1 MLHCLRTF
9 VWAAFAFSVGV
20 VQAGDDHFALPE
32 LLDNEGFQELFA
44 QVAPNV
50 YMAGQPTQ
58 SGLARAKDLGVS
70 TVVNLRT
77 DFEMQDRGIVPFDE
91 QAAVADLGLAYVHV
105 PQGGP
110 STPYSPVAVER
121 FAQALEDAEGKVLLH
136 CTVAWRATHLWTAY
150 LVKHR
155 GLSMADALAVGRQLN
170 LGGMPLEGFL
180 GQELVIDVK

>member
-9 VWAAFAFSVGV
+9 VWAAISLYGGMALADDSYFAT
-20 VQAGDDHFALPE
+20 PE
-32 LLDNEGFQELFA
+32 RLDNEGFQEFFA
-44 QVAPNV
+44 QVAPGV
-50 YMAGQPTQ
+50 YMAGQPTEA
-58 SGLARAKDLGVS
+58 GLAKAKALGVT

-77 DFEMQDRGIVPFDE
+77 DFEMQDRSIVPFDE
-91 QAAVADLGLAYVHV
+91 QASAAKLGLAYVHV

-110 STPYSPVAVER
+110 NTPYSPTAVER
-121 FAQALEDAEGKVLLH
+121 FAQAVDAAEGNVLLH

-155 GLSMADALAVGRQLN
+155 GLSVADALAIGRQLN

-180 GQELVIDVK
+180 GQELVIDIK